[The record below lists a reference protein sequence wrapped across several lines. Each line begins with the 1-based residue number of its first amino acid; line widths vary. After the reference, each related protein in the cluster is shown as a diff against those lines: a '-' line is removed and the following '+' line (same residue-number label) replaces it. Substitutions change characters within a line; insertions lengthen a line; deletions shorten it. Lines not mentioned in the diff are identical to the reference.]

1 MYHTVHLLRTF
12 LVFDD
17 LDNSGQLWSDMSQD
31 VLQLGFVPWLDCRL
45 RVTGRRPPA
54 RSRAH
59 HVIKADIL
67 SAWHDCQHSPWSLGE
82 VITSCM
88 FYPLQ
93 SYLLASFQTMLFRRK
108 MPHTVYIYGVGIYA
122 LLPWGQHI
130 YMRYLELIHM
140 GNLSIHLHLLIYWM
154 FQFSTDLWIFISYSD
169 YNLILTLLCCS
180 SVCVCVC
187 VCVCVYVCVCVCVCV
202 LACPYLL
209 ALRDAPKSFVYSL
222 P

>member
-1 MYHTVHLLRTF
+1 MDIKSFHVLNFNKKEREGETGEGKRSVFEYLLVARFSLHCIRCITLFIFSLLRTF
-12 LVFDD
+12 LVLDD
-17 LDNSGQLWSDMSQD
+17 PDNLGQLWSDMSQD
-31 VLQLGFVPWLDCRL
+31 VLQLGFVPWLDRRL

-88 FYPLQ
+88 FSPLQ

-140 GNLSIHLHLLIYWM
+140 GNLSIYLRLFIYWM
-154 FQFSTDLWIFISYSD
+154 FQFSTDLWIFI
-169 YNLILTLLCCS
+169 
-180 SVCVCVC
+180 
-187 VCVCVYVCVCVCVCV
+187 
-202 LACPYLL
+202 
-209 ALRDAPKSFVYSL
+209 
-222 P
+222 